1 MMFYDERI
9 ENERGRISRNAL
21 IFAVVVSLVAW
32 VVHTYSMWGF
42 DEIKML
48 LWISVME
55 PAVVLVGGLILAIG
69 GFIGMVNRK
78 DERVVFLQNHFFAR
92 ALPVA
97 LLIIFGVYAV
107 FLPINVIIE
116 FPINTNIMGFDFTL
130 NETLFILSL
139 YFIYEFKKSSIY
151 FNYSVIDDRHYYKR
165 VFQRIGK
172 FALIVLAYFAVS
184 FLITFFFVLAFRV
197 QGTEVIVY
205 LFKIILKYLLS
216 FLFAS
221 LVYLLWSYLEKESY
235 IRENGTPLSSLV
247 LFAVAVGINALY
259 PVLSLIIESMG
270 MSQSDTLIEINKISF
285 IPEYIGFCLF
295 VFYMYF
301 YYEYRKQMNNPLIE
315 RAVSLLWIMR
325 AFNFGV
331 SQVQSN
337 FSYIYMIKLKDEEE
351 IMMLSRIA
359 SWIITVC
366 SCLSNLLMV
375 IIFGMT
381 IVALIKDKKIRSF
394 NNIAVILFGVYKIVI
409 VVVRLTGRVVIP
421 SGFVSLIEFLFEC
434 YLCFIIFKVFAKTD
448 TEELSEP

>member
-1 MMFYDERI
+1 MFYDERI

-32 VVHTYSMWGF
+32 VVHTYSMWGL
-42 DEIKML
+42 DEIKIL

-55 PAVVLVGGLILAIG
+55 PAVVLVGGIILAIG

-97 LLIIFGVYAV
+97 LLIIFGVYAL
-107 FLPINVIIE
+107 FLPINVIIG
-116 FPINTNIMGFDFTL
+116 FPINTNVMGFDYTL
-130 NETLFILSL
+130 KETLLILSL

-216 FLFAS
+216 FLFTS

-235 IRENGTPLSSLV
+235 IREKGTPLSSLV
-247 LFAVAVGINALY
+247 FFAVAVGINALY
-259 PVLSLIIESMG
+259 PVISLIIESLDMTQVESL
-270 MSQSDTLIEINKISF
+270 MAIHKISF
-285 IPEYIGFCLF
+285 IPECVGFCLF

-301 YYEYRKQMNNPLIE
+301 YYEYRKQSNNPLIE

-325 AFNFGV
+325 AFNFGIN
-331 SQVQSN
+331 QVQSN
-337 FSYIYMIKLKDEEE
+337 FSYVYMIKLKDVEE
-351 IMMLSRIA
+351 IMMLSRIV
-359 SWIITVC
+359 SWITTVC
-366 SCLSNLLMV
+366 SCLSNLLMAV
-375 IIFGMT
+375 IFGMT
-381 IVALIKDKKIRSF
+381 VVALIKDKKIRSF

-409 VVVRLTGRVVIP
+409 VAVRLTGRVVIP
-421 SGFVSLIEFLFEC
+421 SGFASLIEFLFEC

-448 TEELSEP
+448 AEELPEP